1 MQIIDEP
8 SVPNRGPSFSCTN
21 VFLCFSHSKC
31 SVREQQLTSSPNNSV
46 TNYGWLVEAF
56 ALNHRNNF
64 SANICFF
71 HVTKPSDLSGSHFL
85 DCGKIQKQVEHT
97 TATLPLI
104 HSKNHQCLEDLQT
117 LTDWQFQIDRGGG
130 ERGRHVFFKKTNRN
144 QPGGITSFL
153 KRFSAAYL

>member
-1 MQIIDEP
+1 M
-8 SVPNRGPSFSCTN
+8 
-21 VFLCFSHSKC
+21 
-31 SVREQQLTSSPNNSV
+31 
-46 TNYGWLVEAF
+46 EAF

-117 LTDWQFQIDRGGG
+117 LTDWQFQINRGGEG
-130 ERGRHVFFKKTNRN
+130 KGGGMYFSRKLTETN
-144 QPGGITSFL
+144 L
-153 KRFSAAYL
+153 LE